1 MQRLVASP
9 LQLLQSPAP
18 CLGLLHIALHDCK
31 PAPLHVSTWLRVH
44 LSFTAVGRSVIGLIG
59 PLSTM
64 ASRCSAQP
72 APAESN
78 AIDANTN
85 RQKYRIGPSCS
96 ACG

>member
-1 MQRLVASP
+1 V
-9 LQLLQSPAP
+9 
-18 CLGLLHIALHDCK
+18 
-31 PAPLHVSTWLRVH
+31 TWPSVQ
-44 LSFTAVGRSVIGLIG
+44 FTAVGRSVIGLIG
-59 PLSTM
+59 PRSNM

-78 AIDANTN
+78 AINANTN